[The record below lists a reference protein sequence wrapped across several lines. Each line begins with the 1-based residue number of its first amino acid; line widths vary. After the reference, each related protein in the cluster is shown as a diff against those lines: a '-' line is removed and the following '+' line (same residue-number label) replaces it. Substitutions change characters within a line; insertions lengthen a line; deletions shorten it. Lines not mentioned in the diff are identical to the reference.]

1 MLCGTPQGARKCGC
15 GGQLGLQGWRRAVG
29 MGCMHAWLACAAHEG
44 VPLAVL
50 GTRGGGR
57 PCAMGTFYLH
67 GSGGRA
73 LDDELSKPPPW
84 WPQRTRPIHAQQEA
98 PPGSASIGSKFI
110 SSESQTCA
118 EGASTE
124 RRGVRQCAKTVV
136 NFSSSSCMVHQGAST
151 RHAPLPD
158 TPRKFPEPFQ
168 APGDTRCHGRWITRT
183 GARWRDGLRAMRQ
196 GRAMQAPS
204 RSRTPGANGRTSE
217 M

>member
-1 MLCGTPQGARKCGC
+1 MHGPRAPRMHVSRSRCWARKGA
-15 GGQLGLQGWRRAVG
+15 G
-29 MGCMHAWLACAAHEG
+29 
-44 VPLAVL
+44 
-50 GTRGGGR
+50 
-57 PCAMGTFYLH
+57 
-67 GSGGRA
+67 GSGRWGVCTSA
-73 LDDELSKPPPW
+73 AAGGELSTTNGRSPHLGD
-84 WPQRTRPIHAQQEA
+84 HAQREV